1 MSNEMKEESQHVI
14 ETEEVIVKDEAA
26 ESLYLSEIKSE
37 PQDDIDYECNGE
49 YEAYEPISVS
59 PLPACKLESE
69 DSDGFT
75 DHNR

>member
-1 MSNEMKEESQHVI
+1 MSSQMKEESQHVI
-14 ETEEVIVKDEAA
+14 ETEEVIVKDEAD
-26 ESLYLSEIKSE
+26 ESFYLSEIKSE
-37 PQDDIDYECNGE
+37 PQDDDYECNGE